1 MKENNIKSN
10 LKNGSL
16 ALSSLREVRRKQEK
30 ARRVSGAKTSREC
43 PARDARA
50 GLRTELKSAAMKFSQ
65 LNWSTVTKERISQ

>member
-30 ARRVSGAKTSREC
+30 ARWVSGANTSREC

-50 GLRTELKSAAMKFSQ
+50 GLRTELKCAAMKFSPP
-65 LNWSTVTKERISQ
+65 NGSTVTKERMIQ